1 MDNVG
6 IVLIPMFLE
15 SLLIIV
21 LDHTSSIFSCL
32 VLDETMTLM
41 CLGEYYYSHMILIK
55 DSNKIFVTQ
64 FDYETKP
71 YLYFYVISTEQ
82 LYIEK

>member
-1 MDNVG
+1 
-6 IVLIPMFLE
+6 
-15 SLLIIV
+15 
-21 LDHTSSIFSCL
+21 
-32 VLDETMTLM
+32 M

-71 YLYFYVISTEQ
+71 YLYFYVISAEQ